1 MAFETLAHG
10 PGSPGRVF
18 KMDENSLAERL
29 MGLEARTG
37 GVLFWTDS
45 SGIRQVMRRE
55 VDAKAGRRLVERLLK
70 EAYK

>member
-1 MAFETLAHG
+1 
-10 PGSPGRVF
+10 
-18 KMDENSLAERL
+18 MDENSLAERL
-29 MGLEARTG
+29 MGLEARTN

-55 VDAKAGRRLVERLLK
+55 VDAKAGKRLVERLLK